1 MAEMQKLKV
10 EVVRY
15 NPEVDSAPHSA
26 FYEVPYDEQTSCWM
40 RSATSKTTWH
50 QT

>member
-1 MAEMQKLKV
+1 MAEMKNLKV

-15 NPEVDSAPHSA
+15 NPEVDTAPHSA
-26 FYEVPYDEQTSCWM
+26 FYDVPSMNRPRCWT
-40 RSATSKTTWH
+40 RWATSKTTWR